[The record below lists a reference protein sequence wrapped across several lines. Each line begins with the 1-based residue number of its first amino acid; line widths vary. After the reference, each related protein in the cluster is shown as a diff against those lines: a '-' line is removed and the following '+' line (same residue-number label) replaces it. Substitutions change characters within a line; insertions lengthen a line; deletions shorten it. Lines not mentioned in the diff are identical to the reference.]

1 VRHLAFYDALPMLQA
16 TLSTCTC
23 LAEEAVRREDDDGE
37 DHGQLSEEVADAL
50 CVWRL
55 HAF

>member
-1 VRHLAFYDALPMLQA
+1 MRHLAFYNALPMLQA
-16 TLSTCTC
+16 TLSTRTC
-23 LAEEAVRREDDDGE
+23 LAEEAVRRENDDGE